1 METLTGILLVVSAGL
16 LIGSLSWPM
25 KVCPNLSFGHMWLS
39 GMVAGLLVAPWLI
52 ALLGVPNLFAAYAEV
67 PLGTLLKANLFSL
80 AWGIANV
87 LFGISV
93 TRIGASLSMA
103 ILTGI
108 GASLGVTLPM
118 ILKGSGLFAGA
129 PSIVSMPG
137 AVVLLGVVIMLVGV
151 VLCARS
157 GRLRESAVVA
167 SAAPQGSY
175 ATNMLIIMIGGVLSA
190 GISFTFIFSQDE
202 IVRAVTAQ
210 GAGPVAANASV
221 WAIALLA
228 GMLVNVVYPAVLIA
242 REGSWAKFVQ
252 YPGQIFLSALIGIQ
266 FFTGRPRSELRSEI
280 RSLLCICALGSARM
294 TFELIPA
301 PQRGSQSAAG
311 ISRRGLDPEILE
323 RPFAEQ
329 AAVGDAI
336 QRDAAGQTEAFQLGL
351 TVRMFR
357 QLEHNLLGH

>member
-1 METLTGILLVVSAGL
+1 
-16 LIGSLSWPM
+16 
-25 KVCPNLSFGHMWLS
+25 
-39 GMVAGLLVAPWLI
+39 MVAGLLVAPWLI

-137 AVVLLGVVIMLVGV
+137 AVVLLGVVVMLVGV

-228 GMLVNVVYPAVLIA
+228 GMLVNVVYPAILLT
-242 REGSWAKFVQ
+242 REGSWGRFAK
-252 YPGQIFLSALIGIQ
+252 YPGQVLVSALIGIQ
-266 FFTGRPRSELRSEI
+266 FFTGV
-280 RSLLCICALGSARM
+280 LLMGQGMLALGVLGASVGFGMSQGMQIVGGQILGFVSGEWKGAPSKAL
-294 TFELIPA
+294 TLIFVA
-301 PQRGSQSAAG
+301 
-311 ISRRGLDPEILE
+311 IGLLM
-323 RPFAEQ
+323 A
-329 AAVGDAI
+329 AAVILAL
-336 QRDAAGQTEAFQLGL
+336 ANTLPK
-351 TVRMFR
+351 
-357 QLEHNLLGH
+357 

>member
-16 LIGSLSWPM
+16 LIGSMSWPM
-25 KVCPNLSFGHMWLS
+25 KVCPNLSFGHMRLS

-137 AVVLLGVVIMLVGV
+137 AVVLLGVAIMLAGV
-151 VLCARS
+151 VLCGRS
-157 GRLRESAVVA
+157 GLLRESAVGA

-175 ATNMLIIMIGGVLSA
+175 ATNMLIIAVCGILSA

-228 GMLVNVVYPAVLIA
+228 GMLVNVVYPAILIT
-242 REGSWAKFVQ
+242 REGSWGRFAQ
-252 YPGQIFLSALIGIQ
+252 YPGQVLVSAMIGIQ
-266 FFTGRPRSELRSEI
+266 FFAGVLLLGQGMLALGVLGASVGFGMSQGMQIIGGQILGFVSGEWKGAPSKA
-280 RSLLCICALGSARM
+280 RSLIFLAIAL
-294 TFELIPA
+294 L
-301 PQRGSQSAAG
+301 
-311 ISRRGLDPEILE
+311 LV
-323 RPFAEQ
+323 
-329 AAVGDAI
+329 AAVVLAL
-336 QRDAAGQTEAFQLGL
+336 ANTLPK
-351 TVRMFR
+351 
-357 QLEHNLLGH
+357 

>member
-16 LIGSLSWPM
+16 LIGSMSWPM

-39 GMVAGLLVAPWLI
+39 GMVAGLLFAPWSI

-80 AWGIANV
+80 AWGVANV

-157 GRLRESAVVA
+157 GRLRESVLVA

-175 ATNMLIIMIGGVLSA
+175 ATNMLIITICGVLSA

-228 GMLVNVVYPAVLIA
+228 GMLVNVVYPAILIA
-242 REGSWAKFVQ
+242 REGSWGRFAK
-252 YPGQIFLSALIGIQ
+252 YPGQVLVSALIGIQ
-266 FFTGRPRSELRSEI
+266 FFTGVLLMGQGMLALGVLGASVGFGMSQGMQIVGGQILGFVSGEWKGAPSKPRSLI
-280 RSLLCICALGSARM
+280 YLAIALLLVAAIVLALAN
-294 TFELIPA
+294 TLPK
-301 PQRGSQSAAG
+301 
-311 ISRRGLDPEILE
+311 
-323 RPFAEQ
+323 
-329 AAVGDAI
+329 
-336 QRDAAGQTEAFQLGL
+336 
-351 TVRMFR
+351 
-357 QLEHNLLGH
+357 

>member
-16 LIGSLSWPM
+16 LIGSMSWPM

-67 PLGTLLKANLFSL
+67 PLATLLKANLFSL

-129 PSIVSMPG
+129 PSIVSSTG
-137 AVVLLGVVIMLVGV
+137 AVVLLGVVIMLAGV
-151 VLCARS
+151 VLCGRS
-157 GRLRESAVVA
+157 GLLRESAVGA
-167 SAAPQGSY
+167 STAPQGSY
-175 ATNMLIIMIGGVLSA
+175 ATNMLIITICGILSA

-228 GMLVNVVYPAVLIA
+228 GMLVNVVYPAILIT
-242 REGSWAKFVQ
+242 REGSWSRFARH
-252 YPGQIFLSALIGIQ
+252 PGQVLVSALIGIQ
-266 FFTGRPRSELRSEI
+266 FFAGVLLMGQGMLALGVLGASVGFGMSQGMQIIGGQILGFVSGEWKGAPSKA
-280 RSLLCICALGSARM
+280 RSLIYLAIAL
-294 TFELIPA
+294 LLV
-301 PQRGSQSAAG
+301 AA
-311 ISRRGLDPEILE
+311 IVLALANTLPK
-323 RPFAEQ
+323 
-329 AAVGDAI
+329 
-336 QRDAAGQTEAFQLGL
+336 
-351 TVRMFR
+351 
-357 QLEHNLLGH
+357 

>member
-16 LIGSLSWPM
+16 LIGSMSWPM

-39 GMVAGLLVAPWLI
+39 GMVAGLLFAPWSI

-157 GRLRESAVVA
+157 GRLRESVLVA

-175 ATNMLIIMIGGVLSA
+175 ATNMLIITICGILAA

-210 GAGPVAANASV
+210 GASPVAANASV

-228 GMLVNVVYPAVLIA
+228 GMLVNVVYPAILIA
-242 REGSWAKFVQ
+242 REGSWGRFAK
-252 YPGQIFLSALIGIQ
+252 YPGQVLVSALIGIQ
-266 FFTGRPRSELRSEI
+266 FFTGVLLMGQGMLALGVLGASVGFGMSQGMQIVGGQILGFVSGEWKGAPSKA
-280 RSLLCICALGSARM
+280 RSLIYLAIAL
-294 TFELIPA
+294 LLV
-301 PQRGSQSAAG
+301 AA
-311 ISRRGLDPEILE
+311 IVLALANTLPK
-323 RPFAEQ
+323 
-329 AAVGDAI
+329 
-336 QRDAAGQTEAFQLGL
+336 
-351 TVRMFR
+351 
-357 QLEHNLLGH
+357 

>member
-228 GMLVNVVYPAVLIA
+228 GMLVNVVYPAILLT
-242 REGSWAKFVQ
+242 REGSWSRFAKH
-252 YPGQIFLSALIGIQ
+252 PGQVLVSALIGIQ
-266 FFTGRPRSELRSEI
+266 FFTGV
-280 RSLLCICALGSARM
+280 LLMGQGMLALGVLGASVGFGMSQGMQIVGGQILGFVSGEWKGAPSKAL
-294 TFELIPA
+294 TLIFVA
-301 PQRGSQSAAG
+301 
-311 ISRRGLDPEILE
+311 IGLLM
-323 RPFAEQ
+323 A
-329 AAVGDAI
+329 AAVILAL
-336 QRDAAGQTEAFQLGL
+336 ANTLPK
-351 TVRMFR
+351 
-357 QLEHNLLGH
+357 

>member
-1 METLTGILLVVSAGL
+1 MTTLTGILLVVSAGL
-16 LIGSLSWPM
+16 LIGSMSWPM
-25 KVCPNLSFGHMWLS
+25 KVCSDLSFGHMWLA
-39 GMVAGLLVAPWLI
+39 GMVAGLLVAPWAISLW
-52 ALLGVPNLFAAYAEV
+52 AVPDLFGAYAQV
-67 PLGTLLKANLFSL
+67 PASTLLKANLFSL

-137 AVVLLGVVIMLVGV
+137 AVVLVGVVIMLAGV

-157 GRLRESAVVA
+157 GRLRESAEG
-167 SAAPQGSY
+167 GSTARRGGY
-175 ATNMLIIMIGGVLSA
+175 AVNMLIITLCGVLSA

-202 IVRAVTAQ
+202 IVRAVSAK

-228 GMLVNVVYPAVLIA
+228 GMLVNVVYPAILIA

-252 YPGQIFLSALIGIQ
+252 YPGQIFLSALIGVQ
-266 FFTGRPRSELRSEI
+266 FFAGV
-280 RSLLCICALGSARM
+280 LLMGQGMLALGVLGASVGFGMSQGMQIVGGQILGFLSGEWRAAPLKARQ
-294 TFELIPA
+294 LIF
-301 PQRGSQSAAG
+301 AA
-311 ISRRGLDPEILE
+311 IALLLV
-323 RPFAEQ
+323 
-329 AAVGDAI
+329 AAVVLAL
-336 QRDAAGQTEAFQLGL
+336 ANTLPA
-351 TVRMFR
+351 
-357 QLEHNLLGH
+357 

>member
-157 GRLRESAVVA
+157 GRLRESAVLA

-228 GMLVNVVYPAVLIA
+228 GMLVNVVYPAILIA
-242 REGSWAKFVQ
+242 REGSWGRFAKH
-252 YPGQIFLSALIGIQ
+252 PGQVLVSALIGIQ
-266 FFTGRPRSELRSEI
+266 FFTGVLLMGQGMLALGALGASVGFGMSQGMQIVGGQILGFVSGEWKGAPSKA
-280 RSLLCICALGSARM
+280 RSLIYLAIAL
-294 TFELIPA
+294 LLV
-301 PQRGSQSAAG
+301 AA
-311 ISRRGLDPEILE
+311 IVLALANTLPK
-323 RPFAEQ
+323 
-329 AAVGDAI
+329 
-336 QRDAAGQTEAFQLGL
+336 
-351 TVRMFR
+351 
-357 QLEHNLLGH
+357 

>member
-137 AVVLLGVVIMLVGV
+137 AVVLLGVVVMLVGV

-228 GMLVNVVYPAVLIA
+228 GMLVNVVYPAILLT
-242 REGSWAKFVQ
+242 REGSWSRFAKH
-252 YPGQIFLSALIGIQ
+252 PGQVLVSALIGIQ
-266 FFTGRPRSELRSEI
+266 FFTGV
-280 RSLLCICALGSARM
+280 LLMGQGMLALGVLGASVGFGMSQGMQIVGGQILGFLSGEWRGAPRQARN
-294 TFELIPA
+294 LIY
-301 PQRGSQSAAG
+301 AA
-311 ISRRGLDPEILE
+311 IALLLT
-323 RPFAEQ
+323 
-329 AAVGDAI
+329 AAVILAL
-336 QRDAAGQTEAFQLGL
+336 ANMLPK
-351 TVRMFR
+351 
-357 QLEHNLLGH
+357 

>member
-228 GMLVNVVYPAVLIA
+228 GMLVNVVYPAILLT
-242 REGSWAKFVQ
+242 REGSWGRFAKH
-252 YPGQIFLSALIGIQ
+252 PGQVLVSALIGIQ
-266 FFTGRPRSELRSEI
+266 FFTGV
-280 RSLLCICALGSARM
+280 LLMGQGMLALGVLGASVGFGMSQGMQIVGGQILGFVSGEWKGAPSKAL
-294 TFELIPA
+294 TLIFVA
-301 PQRGSQSAAG
+301 
-311 ISRRGLDPEILE
+311 IGLLM
-323 RPFAEQ
+323 A
-329 AAVGDAI
+329 AAVILAL
-336 QRDAAGQTEAFQLGL
+336 ANTLPK
-351 TVRMFR
+351 
-357 QLEHNLLGH
+357 

>member
-137 AVVLLGVVIMLVGV
+137 AVVLLGVVVMLVGV

-228 GMLVNVVYPAVLIA
+228 GMLVNVVYPAILLT
-242 REGSWAKFVQ
+242 REGSWGRFAK
-252 YPGQIFLSALIGIQ
+252 YPGQVLVSALIGIQ
-266 FFTGRPRSELRSEI
+266 FFTGV
-280 RSLLCICALGSARM
+280 LLMGQGMLALGVLGASVGFGMSQGMQIVGGQILGFVSGEWKGAPSKAL
-294 TFELIPA
+294 TLIFVA
-301 PQRGSQSAAG
+301 
-311 ISRRGLDPEILE
+311 IGLLM
-323 RPFAEQ
+323 A
-329 AAVGDAI
+329 AAVILAL
-336 QRDAAGQTEAFQLGL
+336 ANTLPK
-351 TVRMFR
+351 
-357 QLEHNLLGH
+357 

>member
-167 SAAPQGSY
+167 SAAPPGSY

-228 GMLVNVVYPAVLIA
+228 GMLVNVVYPAILIA
-242 REGSWAKFVQ
+242 REGSWGRFAKH
-252 YPGQIFLSALIGIQ
+252 PGQVLVSALIGIQ
-266 FFTGRPRSELRSEI
+266 FFTGVLLMGQGMLALGALGASVGFGMSQGMQIVGGQILGFVSGEWKGAPSKA
-280 RSLLCICALGSARM
+280 RSLIYLAIAL
-294 TFELIPA
+294 L
-301 PQRGSQSAAG
+301 
-311 ISRRGLDPEILE
+311 LV
-323 RPFAEQ
+323 
-329 AAVGDAI
+329 AAVVLAL
-336 QRDAAGQTEAFQLGL
+336 ANTLPK
-351 TVRMFR
+351 
-357 QLEHNLLGH
+357 

>member
-1 METLTGILLVVSAGL
+1 MTTLTGIILVVSAGL
-16 LIGSLSWPM
+16 LIGSMSWPM
-25 KVCPNLSFGHMWLS
+25 KVCPNLSFGHMWMT
-39 GMVAGLLVAPWLI
+39 GMVAGLLVAPWAISLW
-52 ALLGVPNLFAAYAEV
+52 GVPDLFGAYAQV
-67 PLGTLLKANLFSL
+67 PLATLLKANFFSL

-137 AVVLLGVVIMLVGV
+137 AVVLAGVAIMLGGV

-157 GRLRESAVVA
+157 GRLRESAGA
-167 SAAPQGSY
+167 STARRGNYAA
-175 ATNMLIIMIGGVLSA
+175 NMLIITLCGVLSA

-202 IVRAVTAQ
+202 IVRSVSAK

-228 GMLVNVVYPAVLIA
+228 GMAVNVVYPAILIA
-242 REGSWAKFVQ
+242 REGSWAKFMQ

-266 FFTGRPRSELRSEI
+266 FFAGV
-280 RSLLCICALGSARM
+280 LLMGQGMLALGVLGASVGFGMSQGMQIVGGQILGFLSGEWHGAPPKARQWI
-294 TFELIPA
+294 F
-301 PQRGSQSAAG
+301 AA
-311 ISRRGLDPEILE
+311 LALLL
-323 RPFAEQ
+323 A
-329 AAVGDAI
+329 AAVVLALANTLPG
-336 QRDAAGQTEAFQLGL
+336 
-351 TVRMFR
+351 
-357 QLEHNLLGH
+357 

>member
-67 PLGTLLKANLFSL
+67 PFGTLLKANLFSL

-228 GMLVNVVYPAVLIA
+228 GMLVNVVYPAILIA
-242 REGSWAKFVQ
+242 REGSWGRFAKH
-252 YPGQIFLSALIGIQ
+252 PGQVLVSALIGIQ
-266 FFTGRPRSELRSEI
+266 FFTGVLLMGQGMLALGALGASVGFGMSQGMQIVGGQILGFVSGEWKGAPSKA
-280 RSLLCICALGSARM
+280 RSLIYLAIAL
-294 TFELIPA
+294 LLV
-301 PQRGSQSAAG
+301 AA
-311 ISRRGLDPEILE
+311 IVLALANTLPK
-323 RPFAEQ
+323 
-329 AAVGDAI
+329 
-336 QRDAAGQTEAFQLGL
+336 
-351 TVRMFR
+351 
-357 QLEHNLLGH
+357 

>member
-16 LIGSLSWPM
+16 LIGSMSWPM

-137 AVVLLGVVIMLVGV
+137 AVVLLGVVVMLVGV

-228 GMLVNVVYPAVLIA
+228 GMLVNVVYPAILLT
-242 REGSWAKFVQ
+242 REGSWSRFAKH
-252 YPGQIFLSALIGIQ
+252 PGQVLVSALIGIQ
-266 FFTGRPRSELRSEI
+266 FFTGV
-280 RSLLCICALGSARM
+280 LLMGQGMLALGVLGASVGFGMSQGMQIVGGQILGFVSGEWKGAPSKAL
-294 TFELIPA
+294 TLIFVA
-301 PQRGSQSAAG
+301 
-311 ISRRGLDPEILE
+311 IGLLM
-323 RPFAEQ
+323 A
-329 AAVGDAI
+329 AAVILAL
-336 QRDAAGQTEAFQLGL
+336 ANTLPK
-351 TVRMFR
+351 
-357 QLEHNLLGH
+357 

>member
-16 LIGSLSWPM
+16 LIGSMSWPM

-52 ALLGVPNLFAAYAEV
+52 ALLGVPNLFTAYAEV

-93 TRIGASLSMA
+93 TRIGAGLSMA

-129 PSIVSMPG
+129 PSIVSVPG
-137 AVVLLGVVIMLVGV
+137 AVVLLGVAIMLAGV
-151 VLCARS
+151 VLCGRS
-157 GRLRESAVVA
+157 GLLRESSVGA
-167 SAAPQGSY
+167 STAPQGSY
-175 ATNMLIIMIGGVLSA
+175 ATNMLIITICGILSA

-228 GMLVNVVYPAVLIA
+228 GMLVNVVYPAILIA
-242 REGSWAKFVQ
+242 RDGSWSRFVQ
-252 YPGQIFLSALIGIQ
+252 HPGQVLVSALIGIQ
-266 FFTGRPRSELRSEI
+266 FFAGVLLMGQGMLALGVLGASVGFGMSQGMQIIGGQILGFVSGEWKEAPSKA
-280 RSLLCICALGSARM
+280 RSLIYLAIAL
-294 TFELIPA
+294 LLV
-301 PQRGSQSAAG
+301 AA
-311 ISRRGLDPEILE
+311 IVLALANTLPK
-323 RPFAEQ
+323 
-329 AAVGDAI
+329 
-336 QRDAAGQTEAFQLGL
+336 
-351 TVRMFR
+351 
-357 QLEHNLLGH
+357 

>member
-16 LIGSLSWPM
+16 LIGSMSWPM

-137 AVVLLGVVIMLVGV
+137 AVVLLGVVIMLAGV
-151 VLCARS
+151 VLCGRS
-157 GRLRESAVVA
+157 GLLRESAVGA
-167 SAAPQGSY
+167 STAPQGRY
-175 ATNMLIIMIGGVLSA
+175 ATNMLIITICGILSA

-228 GMLVNVVYPAVLIA
+228 GMLVNLAYPAILIA
-242 REGSWAKFVQ
+242 REGSWGRFIQ
-252 YPGQIFLSALIGIQ
+252 HPGQVLISALIGIQ
-266 FFTGRPRSELRSEI
+266 FFAGVLLMGQGMLALGVLGASVGFGMSQGMQIIGGQILGFVSGEWKGASPKA
-280 RSLLCICALGSARM
+280 RSLIYLAIAL
-294 TFELIPA
+294 LLV
-301 PQRGSQSAAG
+301 AA
-311 ISRRGLDPEILE
+311 IVLALANTLPK
-323 RPFAEQ
+323 
-329 AAVGDAI
+329 
-336 QRDAAGQTEAFQLGL
+336 
-351 TVRMFR
+351 
-357 QLEHNLLGH
+357 

>member
-1 METLTGILLVVSAGL
+1 MTTLTGILLVVSAGL
-16 LIGSLSWPM
+16 LIGSMSWPM
-25 KVCPNLSFGHMWLS
+25 KVCSDLSFGHMWLA
-39 GMVAGLLVAPWLI
+39 GMVAGLLVAPWAISLW
-52 ALLGVPNLFAAYAEV
+52 AVPDLFGAYSEV
-67 PLGTLLKANLFSL
+67 PVATLLKANLFSL

-137 AVVLLGVVIMLVGV
+137 AVVLVGVVIMLVGV

-157 GRLRESAVVA
+157 GRLRESAEGGSTA
-167 SAAPQGSY
+167 RRGSY
-175 ATNMLIIMIGGVLSA
+175 AVNMLIITLCGVLSA

-202 IVRAVTAQ
+202 IVRAVSAK
-210 GAGPVAANASV
+210 GAGPIAANASV

-228 GMLVNVVYPAVLIA
+228 GMLVNVVYPAILIA

-266 FFTGRPRSELRSEI
+266 FFAGV
-280 RSLLCICALGSARM
+280 LLMGQGMLALGVLGASVGFGMSQGMQIVGGQILGFLSGEWRGAPPKARQ
-294 TFELIPA
+294 LIF
-301 PQRGSQSAAG
+301 AA
-311 ISRRGLDPEILE
+311 IVLLLV
-323 RPFAEQ
+323 
-329 AAVGDAI
+329 AAVVLAL
-336 QRDAAGQTEAFQLGL
+336 ANTLPA
-351 TVRMFR
+351 
-357 QLEHNLLGH
+357 

>member
-1 METLTGILLVVSAGL
+1 
-16 LIGSLSWPM
+16 M

-137 AVVLLGVVIMLVGV
+137 AVVLLGVVVMLVGV

-228 GMLVNVVYPAVLIA
+228 GMLVNVVYPAILLT
-242 REGSWAKFVQ
+242 REGSWGRFAK
-252 YPGQIFLSALIGIQ
+252 YPGQVLVSALIGIQ
-266 FFTGRPRSELRSEI
+266 FFTGV
-280 RSLLCICALGSARM
+280 LLMGQGMLALGVLGASVGFGMSQGMQIVGGQILGFVSGEWKGAPSKAL
-294 TFELIPA
+294 TLIFVA
-301 PQRGSQSAAG
+301 
-311 ISRRGLDPEILE
+311 IGLLM
-323 RPFAEQ
+323 A
-329 AAVGDAI
+329 AAVILAL
-336 QRDAAGQTEAFQLGL
+336 ANTLPK
-351 TVRMFR
+351 
-357 QLEHNLLGH
+357 

>member
-157 GRLRESAVVA
+157 GLLRESAVVA
-167 SAAPQGSY
+167 SAATQGSY
-175 ATNMLIIMIGGVLSA
+175 ATNMLIITICGILSA

-228 GMLVNVVYPAVLIA
+228 GMLVNVVYPAILIA
-242 REGSWAKFVQ
+242 REGSWGRFAKH
-252 YPGQIFLSALIGIQ
+252 PGQVLVSALIGIQ
-266 FFTGRPRSELRSEI
+266 FFTGVLLMGQGMLALGALGASVGFGMSQGMQIVGGQILGFVSGEWKGAPSKA
-280 RSLLCICALGSARM
+280 RSLIYLAIAL
-294 TFELIPA
+294 LLV
-301 PQRGSQSAAG
+301 AA
-311 ISRRGLDPEILE
+311 IVLALANTLPK
-323 RPFAEQ
+323 
-329 AAVGDAI
+329 
-336 QRDAAGQTEAFQLGL
+336 
-351 TVRMFR
+351 
-357 QLEHNLLGH
+357 